1 MAKENYVIWSI
12 LCAINTTANL
22 WTDHFA
28 TKATARLHTYRDW
41 TFSCQTDTCIYMWT
55 LWTVRTTSF
64 YTNDIYPCY
73 LVKNPNWSFSCNT
86 CTLVGGPNWL
96 KREEINRKCGK
107 TRIIDIV
114 SDEGR
119 VVGGGYMIISF
130 RIILHLQ
137 NPIYSTR

>member
-86 CTLVGGPNWL
+86 CTLVGEPNWL
-96 KREEINRKCGK
+96 RKK
-107 TRIIDIV
+107 KLIDIGANQGSLIYIV
-114 SDEGR
+114 WGENIYGLNIR
-119 VVGGGYMIISF
+119 L
-130 RIILHLQ
+130 LHYYE
-137 NPIYSTR
+137 IYL